1 MNLDQSFSILF
12 WLNKCKANSKG
23 LAPIYVRITVDGK
36 RAECSTSK
44 SIKSEHWN
52 SNKGLPEPNYYL
64 AKPISEYLRQTEV
77 EINRH
82 FNILLS
88 TTEYVTAED
97 VKRSYKGTKESHKSL
112 LQLFTQY
119 IRKLEERRD
128 KNDLSAGRC
137 KHFATLKSKCDLFMK
152 ERFKKSDVLLKDLK
166 LSFIEEFYHYLRTVQ
181 TINTNGTERVIAQN
195 TAMKYCKQLK
205 QVLDYAAKF
214 EYVATNPFQYYKCSY
229 KRPKR
234 TYLSQTE
241 LDLLHA
247 KDMPIARLEEVKDCY
262 LFCCY
267 TGYAYS
273 DAVDL
278 STKDLGIGMD
288 GKKWI
293 LRDRIK
299 TENQENVPLL
309 PAALEIIEKYKNHP
323 YCIRAMKLLPMN
335 SNQRYNGYLKEVADI
350 AGIKKKLTSH
360 TARHTFATTVT
371 LTNGV
376 PLETVSKMLG
386 HDDIRT
392 TQIYAEIVDAKVS
405 EDMILLSE
413 KLAQRQSS
421 QPSDQLSKV
430 VIR

>member
-1 MNLDQSFSILF
+1 M
-12 WLNKCKANSKG
+12 
-23 LAPIYVRITVDGK
+23 APIYARITVDGK

-44 SIKSEHWN
+44 SIKPEYWN
-52 SNKGLPEPNYYL
+52 SNKGLPDANYYL

-88 TTEYVTAED
+88 TSEYVSADD
-97 VKRSYKGTKESHKSL
+97 VKRSYKGTKETHKSL

-119 IRKLEERRD
+119 IGKLEERRD
-128 KNDLSAGRC
+128 KNDLSPGRC
-137 KHFATLKSKCDLFMK
+137 RHFVTLKAKCDLFMK
-152 ERFKKSDVLLKDLK
+152 ERFKKTDFLLKDLK
-166 LSFIEEFYHYLRTVQ
+166 LSFIDEFYHYLRTVKAVS
-181 TINTNGTERVIAQN
+181 INGNEKVIAQN

-214 EYVATNPFQYYKCSY
+214 EYVVSNPFQYYKCSY

-234 TYLSQTE
+234 TYLNQVE

-247 KDMPIARLEEVKDCY
+247 KEMPIARLQEVKDCY

-278 STKDLGIGMD
+278 SPKDLGIGMD

-299 TENQENVPLL
+299 TDNEENVPLL
-309 PAALEIIEKYKNHP
+309 ATALEIIEKYVNHP
-323 YCIRAMKLLPMN
+323 YCIRAKKLLPMN

-350 AGIKKKLTSH
+350 AGIKKRLTSH

-405 EDMILLSE
+405 EDMGLLSE
-413 KLAQRQSS
+413 KLANKRASWSS
-421 QPSDQLSKV
+421 DKQKSKTAMV
-430 VIR
+430 